1 MDAWSPSL
9 TKIGALC
16 SAAVIFSAVLNC
28 NSANAQSRSIGN
40 SRQLSGSLPGRP
52 GVVQNRG
59 VGNFGRPR
67 GSFHGRPGF
76 ANHGGGNFGHFSGSF
91 REWPRFRGGFD
102 RGRHD
107 FGPNIVVVP
116 SVGAPPPAYY
126 DAPPPGHGSLS
137 CFNGWEPLSG
147 C

>member
-1 MDAWSPSL
+1 MRGAVGL
-9 TKIGALC
+9 IKIGALFF
-16 SAAVIFSAVLNC
+16 AAVTFTAVP
-28 NSANAQSRSIGN
+28 NSKIVYAQNRGAGN
-40 SRQLSGSLPGRP
+40 FGHPSSGSFIGRP
-52 GVVQNRG
+52 GITQNRG
-59 VGNFGRPR
+59 VGNFG
-67 GSFHGRPGF
+67 H
-76 ANHGGGNFGHFSGSF
+76 FGGSF

-137 CFNGWEPLSG
+137 CFNGWEPVSG

>member
-1 MDAWSPSL
+1 MHEAGRL

-16 SAAVIFSAVLNC
+16 SAVVIFSAVLNC

-40 SRQLSGSLPGRP
+40 SRQLSSGSLPGRP

-59 VGNFGRPR
+59 RV
-67 GSFHGRPGF
+67 GF
-76 ANHGGGNFGHFSGSF
+76 ANHGVGNFGYFRGSF
-91 REWPRFRGGFD
+91 RELPGFRAG

-107 FGPNIVVVP
+107 FGPNIVILP
-116 SVGAPPPAYY
+116 SIGAPPPAYY
-126 DAPPPGHGSLS
+126 DASPPYPGSLS
-137 CFNGWEPLSG
+137 CFNGWEPSV